1 MSFVDEIK
9 IHLSSGKG
17 GDGVVRWLHL
27 KGKEYS
33 GPAGGNGGKG
43 GDVYIR
49 AIRNSSILDKY
60 TQKVEMHAGNGE
72 DGGHRSRTG
81 ADGEDLIIDLSLG
94 SYVKNLETGIE
105 YELLEDG
112 QTIKILHGGN
122 GGLGN
127 EMFKGPINRA
137 PEQQTNGK
145 PGEEA
150 DFHIELRLIADYGL
164 IGLPNAGKST
174 LLNTLT
180 NSKSKV
186 GNYKF
191 TTLEPHLGDMYGVVI
206 ADIPG
211 LIEGAS
217 EGKGL
222 GHKFLRHITRT
233 KTLMHCISAESENIE
248 EDYETIRK
256 ELRAFSPDL
265 VHKEEIILITKM
277 DYLDDIA
284 KTPKD
289 VILAKARI
297 QELFSNKEVFF
308 VSILDDESIKT
319 LKKRLNE
326 NSSVDK

>member
-1 MSFVDEIK
+1 M
-9 IHLSSGKG
+9 
-17 GDGVVRWLHL
+17 

-43 GDVYIR
+43 GDVFIK
-49 AIRNSSILDKY
+49 AVRNSAILEKY
-60 TQKVEMHAGNGE
+60 VQKVEMHAGVGE
-72 DGGHRSRTG
+72 DGSARSRTG
-81 ADGEDLIIDLSLG
+81 ADGVDLVIELPLG
-94 SYVKNLETGIE
+94 SYIKNLETGID

-127 EMFKGPINRA
+127 EMFKGPVNRT
-137 PEQQTNGK
+137 PEQQTDGK

-150 DFHIELRLIADYGL
+150 DFYIELRLIADYGL

-191 TTLEPHLGDMYGVVI
+191 TTLEPHLGDMYGVVL

-233 KTLMHCISAESENIE
+233 KTLVHCTSVESEDILK
-248 EDYETIRK
+248 DYETIRN
-256 ELRAFSPDL
+256 ELHAFNPDL
-265 VHKEEIILITKM
+265 TQKEEIILITKI
-277 DYLDDIA
+277 DCLSDIA
-284 KTPKD
+284 SEKT
-289 VILAKARI
+289 RI
-297 QELFSNKEVFF
+297 QKLFPDKEILF
-308 VSILDDESIKT
+308 VSILDDESIAS
-319 LKKRLNE
+319 LKKRLL
-326 NSSVDK
+326 K

>member
-1 MSFVDEIK
+1 MSFVDELK
-9 IHLSSGKG
+9 IHLKAGDG
-17 GDGVVRWLHL
+17 GDGVVRWLHI

-33 GPAGGNGGKG
+33 GPAGGNGGRG
-43 GDVYIR
+43 GDVYVR
-49 AIRNSSILDKY
+49 AVRNSSILEKY

-72 DGGHRSRTG
+72 DGGNRGKTG
-81 ADGEDLIIDLSLG
+81 ADGEDITIDLPLG
-94 SYVKNLETGIE
+94 SYIKNLETGVE
-105 YELLEDG
+105 YELLEKD

-127 EMFKGPINRA
+127 EMFKGPVNRA

-150 DFHIELRLIADYGL
+150 DFYIELRLIADYGL

-186 GNYKF
+186 GNYNF
-191 TTLEPHLGDMYGVVI
+191 TTLEPHLGDMFGIMI

-233 KTLMHCISAESENIE
+233 GALLHCISAESSSIE
-248 EDYETIRK
+248 KDYETIRN
-256 ELRAFSPDL
+256 ELRVFNPDL
-265 VHKEEIILITKM
+265 IQKEEIILITKT
-277 DYLDDIA
+277 DC
-284 KTPKD
+284 
-289 VILAKARI
+289 I
-297 QELFSNKEVFF
+297 QDFEVFKKEISKIF
-308 VSILDDESIKT
+308 KDKELLFISILDDVSIES
-319 LKKRLNE
+319 LKKRL
-326 NSSVDK
+326 SK

>member
-9 IHLSSGKG
+9 INLKSGKG

-33 GPAGGNGGKG
+33 GPAGGNGGAG

-49 AIRNSSILDKY
+49 AVRDSAILEKY
-60 TQKVEMHAGNGE
+60 TQKVEMHAGKGE
-72 DGGHRSRTG
+72 DGGNRSRTG
-81 ADGEDLIIDLSLG
+81 ADGEDLIIDIPLG
-94 SYVKNLETGIE
+94 SYVKNLETGVE
-105 YELLEDG
+105 YELLEKD
-112 QTIKILHGGN
+112 QTIKILHGGR

-127 EMFKGPINRA
+127 EMFKGSTNQT
-137 PEQQTNGK
+137 PEKQTDGK

-150 DFHIELRLIADYGL
+150 DFYIELRLIADYGL

-186 GNYKF
+186 GNYNF
-191 TTLEPHLGDMYGVVI
+191 TTLEPHLGDMYGIVI

-233 KTLMHCISAESENIE
+233 KSLLHCISAESEDIAK
-248 EDYETIRK
+248 DYKTIRD
-256 ELRAFSPDL
+256 ELFAFNPDL
-265 VHKEEIILITKM
+265 TKKEEIILITKT
-277 DYLDDIA
+277 DCLSDFASA
-284 KTPKD
+284 K
-289 VILAKARI
+289 VRI
-297 QELFSNKEVFF
+297 QSLFPDKEIFF
-308 VSILDDESIKT
+308 VSILDDESISK
-319 LKKRLNE
+319 LKSKL
-326 NSSVDK
+326 STSVDK

>member
-9 IHLSSGKG
+9 IHLQSGKG

-43 GDVYIR
+43 GDVYVK
-49 AIRNSSILDKY
+49 AVRNSSILDKY

-72 DGGHRSRTG
+72 DGSARSRTG
-81 ADGEDLIIDLSLG
+81 ADGIDLILELPLG
-94 SYVKNLETGIE
+94 SYIKNLETGIE
-105 YELLEDG
+105 YELLEND
-112 QTIKILHGGN
+112 QTVKILHGGK

-127 EMFKGPINRA
+127 EMFKGPVNRT
-137 PEQQTNGK
+137 PEQQTDGR

-150 DFHIELRLIADYGL
+150 DFYIELRLIADYGL

-186 GNYKF
+186 GNYNF
-191 TTLEPHLGDMYGVVI
+191 TTLEPHLGDMYGIVL

-233 KTLMHCISAESENIE
+233 RALLHCISAESEDIVK
-248 EDYETIRK
+248 DYETIRK
-256 ELRAFSPDL
+256 ELHAFNPNLTQKD
-265 VHKEEIILITKM
+265 EIILITK
-277 DYLDDIA
+277 I
-284 KTPKD
+284 D
-289 VILAKARI
+289 V
-297 QELFSNKEVFF
+297 QEDPDFKKKITDMFKNKEILF
-308 VSILDDESIKT
+308 VSVLDDESVSTLVKT
-319 LKKRLNE
+319 LTSRG
-326 NSSVDK
+326 

>member
-1 MSFVDEIK
+1 MAFVDEIK
-9 IHLSSGKG
+9 IHLKSGKG

-43 GDVYIR
+43 GDVYIKAVR
-49 AIRNSSILDKY
+49 TSSILEKY
-60 TQKVEMHAGNGE
+60 VQKVEMHAHDGE
-72 DGGHRSRTG
+72 DGGNRSRTG
-81 ADGEDLIIDLSLG
+81 EGGLDLIMEIPLG
-94 SYVKNLETGIE
+94 SYVKNLETGVDH
-105 YELLEDG
+105 ELLEED
-112 QTIKILHGGN
+112 QMIKILHGGK

-127 EMFKGPINRA
+127 EMFKGPVNRT

-150 DFHIELRLIADYGL
+150 DFYIELRLIADYGL

-186 GNYKF
+186 GNYNF
-191 TTLEPHLGDMYGVVI
+191 TTLEPHLGDMYGIVI

-222 GHKFLRHITRT
+222 GHKFLRHIQRT
-233 KTLMHCISAESENIE
+233 KSLLHCISAESEDILK
-248 EDYETIRK
+248 DYQTIRG
-256 ELRAFSPDL
+256 ELQAFSPDL
-265 VHKEEIILITKM
+265 IHKKEIILITKT
-277 DYLDDIA
+277 DVASVPVDI
-284 KTPKD
+284 
-289 VILAKARI
+289 KALFPD
-297 QELFSNKEVFF
+297 QEVLS
-308 VSILDDESIKT
+308 VSILDDESIKA
-319 LKKRLNE
+319 LKKRLASIN
-326 NSSVDK
+326 

>member
-9 IHLSSGKG
+9 IHLKSGKG

-43 GDVYIR
+43 GDVLIK
-49 AIRNSSILDKY
+49 AVRNSAILEKY
-60 TQKVEMHAGNGE
+60 TQKVEMHAHKGE
-72 DGGHRSRTG
+72 DGGNRSRTG
-81 ADGEDLIIDLSLG
+81 ADGEDLVMELPLG
-94 SYVKNLETGIE
+94 SYIKNLETGID

-112 QTIKILHGGN
+112 QTIKILHGGK

-127 EMFKGPINRA
+127 EVFKGSVNRT
-137 PEQQTNGK
+137 PEQQTDGK

-150 DFHIELRLIADYGL
+150 DFYIELRLIADYGL

-186 GNYKF
+186 GNYNF
-191 TTLEPHLGDMYGVVI
+191 TTLEPHLGDMYGIVI

-211 LIEGAS
+211 VIEGAS

-233 KTLMHCISAESENIE
+233 GALLHCISVESDDIKK
-248 EDYETIRK
+248 DYETIRK
-256 ELRAFSPDL
+256 ELHAFNPNL
-265 VHKEEIILITKM
+265 TQKEEIILITKM
-277 DYLDDIA
+277 DCVS
-284 KTPKD
+284 D
-289 VILAKARI
+289 VISAKAGI
-297 QELFSNKEVFF
+297 QSLFPDKELFF
-308 VSILDDESIKT
+308 VSILDDDSIGE
-319 LKKRLNE
+319 LKKRLAR
-326 NSSVDK
+326 

>member
-9 IHLSSGKG
+9 IHLTAGKG

-43 GDVYIR
+43 GDVFIK
-49 AIRNSSILDKY
+49 AVRNSAILEKY
-60 TQKVEMHAGNGE
+60 VQKVEMHAGVGE
-72 DGGHRSRTG
+72 DGSARSRTG
-81 ADGEDLIIDLSLG
+81 ADGVDLVIELPLG
-94 SYVKNLETGIE
+94 SYIKNLETGID

-112 QTIKILHGGN
+112 QIIKILHGGN

-127 EMFKGPINRA
+127 EMFKGPVNRA
-137 PEQQTNGK
+137 PEQQTDGK

-150 DFHIELRLIADYGL
+150 DFYIELRLIADYGL

-191 TTLEPHLGDMYGVVI
+191 TTLEPHLGDMYGVVL

-233 KTLMHCISAESENIE
+233 KTLVHCISVESEDILK
-248 EDYETIRK
+248 DYETIRN
-256 ELRAFSPDL
+256 ELHAFNPNL
-265 VHKEEIILITKM
+265 TQKEEIILITKI
-277 DYLDDIA
+277 DCLSDIA
-284 KTPKD
+284 SEKT
-289 VILAKARI
+289 RI
-297 QELFSNKEVFF
+297 QKLFPDKEILFT
-308 VSILDDESIKT
+308 SILDDESIAS
-319 LKKRLNE
+319 LKKRLTR
-326 NSSVDK
+326 

>member
-1 MSFVDEIK
+1 MAFVDEIK
-9 IHLSSGKG
+9 IHLKAGKG

-43 GDVYIR
+43 GEVYIK
-49 AIRNSSILDKY
+49 AVRNSSILEKY
-60 TQKVEMHAGNGE
+60 IQKTEMHAGEGE
-72 DGGHRSRTG
+72 EGGKKSRTG
-81 ADGEDLIIDLSLG
+81 ADGVDLIIELPLG
-94 SYVKNLETGIE
+94 SYVRNLETDVD
-105 YELLEDG
+105 YELLEEG
-112 QTIKILHGGN
+112 QTIKILHGGK

-137 PEQQTNGK
+137 PEQQTDGK
-145 PGEEA
+145 PGEEG
-150 DFHIELRLIADYGL
+150 DFYIELRLIADYGL

-180 NSKSKV
+180 NSRSKV
-186 GNYKF
+186 GNYNF

-233 KTLMHCISAESENIE
+233 RTLLHCISSESEDILK
-248 EDYETIRK
+248 DYETIRT
-256 ELRAFSPDL
+256 ELKAFSPDL
-265 VHKEEIILITKM
+265 VHKEEIILITKTDM
-277 DYLDDIA
+277 STETVDA
-284 KTPKD
+284 QK
-289 VILAKARI
+289 
-297 QELFSNKEVFF
+297 LFPNKEVLF
-308 VSILDDESIKT
+308 VSVLDDEAVAR
-319 LKKRLNE
+319 LKKRL
-326 NSSVDK
+326 SV

>member
-1 MSFVDEIK
+1 MSFVDELK
-9 IHLSSGKG
+9 IHLKAGNG
-17 GDGVVRWLHL
+17 GDGVVRWLHI

-33 GPAGGNGGKG
+33 GPAGGNGGRG
-43 GDVYIR
+43 GDVYVH
-49 AIRNSSILDKY
+49 AVRNSSILEKY

-72 DGGHRSRTG
+72 DGGNRSKTG
-81 ADGEDLIIDLSLG
+81 ADGEDITIDLPLG
-94 SYVKNLETGIE
+94 SYIKNLETGVE
-105 YELLEDG
+105 YELLEDN

-137 PEQQTNGK
+137 PEQQTDGK

-150 DFHIELRLIADYGL
+150 DFYIELRLIADYGL

-186 GNYKF
+186 GNYNF
-191 TTLEPHLGDMYGVVI
+191 TTLEPHLGDMYGIMI

-233 KTLMHCISAESENIE
+233 GTLLHCISAESSTIKD
-248 EDYETIRK
+248 DYETIRA
-256 ELRAFSPDL
+256 ELKAFNPDL
-265 VHKEEIILITKM
+265 IKKEEIILITKV
-277 DYLDDIA
+277 DCIEDIDIFKKELLKYFEDKEILFVSVLDD
-284 KTPKD
+284 T
-289 VILAKARI
+289 
-297 QELFSNKEVFF
+297 
-308 VSILDDESIKT
+308 SIEA
-319 LKKRLNE
+319 LKKRLT
-326 NSSVDK
+326 K

>member
-9 IHLSSGKG
+9 IHLSAGKG

-43 GDVYIR
+43 GDVYVR
-49 AIRNSSILDKY
+49 AVRNSAILEKY
-60 TQKVEMHAGNGE
+60 TQKVEMHAGKGE
-72 DGGHRSRTG
+72 DGSHRSRTG
-81 ADGEDLIIDLSLG
+81 ADGVDLIIDLPLG
-94 SYVKNLETGIE
+94 AYIKNIETGIE

-127 EMFKGPINRA
+127 EMFKGPINRT
-137 PEQQTNGK
+137 PEQQTDGK

-150 DFHIELRLIADYGL
+150 DFYIELRLIADYGL

-217 EGKGL
+217 EGRGL

-233 KTLMHCISAESENIE
+233 KTLVHCISSESDDILG
-248 EDYETIRK
+248 DYNTIRG
-256 ELRAFSPDL
+256 ELKAFNPNL
-265 VHKEEIILITKM
+265 IQKEEIILITKV
-277 DYLDDIA
+277 DCLS
-284 KTPKD
+284 D
-289 VILAKARI
+289 VESSKREIEKI
-297 QELFSNKEVFF
+297 FENKEIIF
-308 VSILDDESIKT
+308 VSILDDESINK
-319 LKKRLNE
+319 LKGRLNATTPV
-326 NSSVDK
+326 NN

>member
-1 MSFVDEIK
+1 MAFTDELK
-9 IHLSSGKG
+9 IHLKAGKG

-33 GPAGGNGGKG
+33 GPCGGNGGKG
-43 GDVYIR
+43 GDVYIK
-49 AIRNSSILDKY
+49 AVRNSSILEKY
-60 TQKVEMHAGNGE
+60 AQRVEIAAGNGE
-72 DGGHRSRTG
+72 PGDDKSKTGHGGKD
-81 ADGEDLIIDLSLG
+81 AIIELPLG
-94 SYVKNLETGIE
+94 SYVKNLETGVE
-105 YELLEDG
+105 HELLEVD
-112 QTIKILHGGN
+112 QMIKILHGGK

-127 EMFKGPINRA
+127 EVFKGSINRS
-137 PEQQTNGK
+137 PTQQTDGK

-150 DFHIELRLIADYGL
+150 DFYIELRLIADYGL

-191 TTLEPHLGDMYGVVI
+191 TTLEPHLGDMYGIVI

-222 GHKFLRHITRT
+222 GHKFLRHIQRT
-233 KTLMHCISAESENIE
+233 GTLVHCISIESDDVKR
-248 EDYETIRK
+248 DYDTIRT

-265 VHKEEIILITKM
+265 IHKEEIILITKT
-277 DYLDDIA
+277 DCVDDVHSMKSEIQSLF
-284 KTPKD
+284 PN
-289 VILAKARI
+289 
-297 QELFSNKEVFF
+297 QELFF
-308 VSILDDESIKT
+308 VSALDDDSIET
-319 LKKRLNE
+319 LKKRLRTIQ
-326 NSSVDK
+326 K

>member
-9 IHLSSGKG
+9 IHLKSGKG

-43 GDVYIR
+43 GDVFIK
-49 AIRNSSILDKY
+49 AIRNSAILEKY
-60 TQKVEMHAGNGE
+60 IQKVEMHAHNGE
-72 DGGHRSRTG
+72 DGGNRSKTG
-81 ADGEDLIIDLSLG
+81 ADGEDLVIEIPLG
-94 SYVKNLETGIE
+94 SYVKNLETGID

-112 QTIKILHGGN
+112 QTIKILHGGK

-127 EMFKGPINRA
+127 EVFKGSVNRT
-137 PEQQTNGK
+137 PEQQTDGK

-150 DFHIELRLIADYGL
+150 DFYIELRLIADYGL

-186 GNYKF
+186 GNYNF
-191 TTLEPHLGDMYGVVI
+191 TTLEPHLGDMYGIVI

-211 LIEGAS
+211 VIEGAS

-233 KTLMHCISAESENIE
+233 GALLHCISVESDDIKR
-248 EDYETIRK
+248 DYETIRK
-256 ELRAFSPDL
+256 ELHAFNPNL
-265 VHKEEIILITKM
+265 TQKEEIILITKT
-277 DYLDDIA
+277 DIVA
-284 KTPKD
+284 DTSEIKK
-289 VILAKARI
+289 
-297 QELFSNKEVFF
+297 LFPDKEVLL
-308 VSILDDESIKT
+308 VSILDDDSIAQ
-319 LKKRLNE
+319 LKKRL
-326 NSSVDK
+326 SK

>member
-1 MSFVDEIK
+1 MAFTDELH
-9 IHLSSGKG
+9 IHLKAGKG
-17 GDGVVRWLHL
+17 GDGVVRWLHI

-49 AIRNSSILDKY
+49 AIRNSSILEKY
-60 TQKVEMHAGNGE
+60 AHNTELHAGNGE
-72 DGGHRSRTG
+72 DGSQRSRTG
-81 ADGEDLIIDLSLG
+81 ADGEDITIDLPLG
-94 SYVKNLETGIE
+94 SYIKNLETGIE

-127 EMFKGPINRA
+127 EMFKGPVNRA
-137 PEQQTNGK
+137 PEQQTDGK

-150 DFHIELRLIADYGL
+150 DFYIELRLIADYGL

-186 GNYKF
+186 GNYRF

-217 EGKGL
+217 EGRGL

-233 KTLMHCISAESENIE
+233 GVLLHCISAESDDILR
-248 EDYETIRK
+248 DYETIRN

-265 VHKEEIILITKM
+265 IKKEEIILITKM
-277 DYLDDIA
+277 DCVD
-284 KTPKD
+284 D
-289 VILAKARI
+289 VIPAKAKI
-297 QELFSNKEVFF
+297 QSLFPDQEVIF
-308 VSILDDESIKT
+308 VSILDDESIAT
-319 LKKRLNE
+319 LKKRL
-326 NSSVDK
+326 SK

>member
-9 IHLSSGKG
+9 IHLKAGKG
-17 GDGVVRWLHL
+17 GNGVVRWLHL

-43 GDVYIR
+43 GEVFIK
-49 AIRNSSILDKY
+49 ASRNSAILEKY

-72 DGGHRSRTG
+72 DGSARSRTG
-81 ADGEDLIIDLSLG
+81 SDGEDLIIELPLG
-94 SYVKNLETGIE
+94 SYVKNLETDVE
-105 YELLEDG
+105 YELLEED
-112 QTIKILHGGN
+112 QIIKILHGGR

-127 EMFKGPINRA
+127 EMFKGPVNRT
-137 PEQQTNGK
+137 PEQQTDGK

-150 DFHIELRLIADYGL
+150 DFYIELRLIADYGL

-186 GNYKF
+186 GNYNF
-191 TTLEPHLGDMYGVVI
+191 TTLEPHLGDLYGIVI

-233 KTLMHCISAESENIE
+233 RSLLHCISAESENIL

-265 VHKEEIILITKM
+265 IHKDEIILITKS
-277 DYLDDIA
+277 DTIIDEEKRKI
-284 KTPKD
+284 
-289 VILAKARI
+289 I
-297 QELFSNKEVFF
+297 QEMFKDKEIIFT
-308 VSILDDESIKT
+308 SILDDESINS
-319 LKKRLNE
+319 LKKRL
-326 NSSVDK
+326 SK

>member
-9 IHLSSGKG
+9 IHLKSGKG
-17 GDGVVRWLHL
+17 GDGVVRWLHM

-43 GDVYIR
+43 GDVYVK
-49 AIRNSSILDKY
+49 AVKNSSILEKY

-72 DGGHRSRTG
+72 DAGNRSRTG
-81 ADGEDLIIDLSLG
+81 PDGEDLVIELPLG
-94 SYVKNLETGIE
+94 SYIKNLETGVD
-105 YELLEDG
+105 YELLEDN
-112 QTIKILHGGN
+112 QTIKILHGGK

-127 EMFKGPINRA
+127 EMFKGSVNRT
-137 PEQQTNGK
+137 PEQQTDGK

-150 DFHIELRLIADYGL
+150 DFYIELRLIADYGL

-180 NSKSKV
+180 NSRSKV

-191 TTLEPHLGDMYGVVI
+191 TTLEPHLGDMYGIVI

-217 EGKGL
+217 EGRGL

-233 KTLMHCISAESENIE
+233 GALLHCISTESDDIKR
-248 EDYETIRK
+248 DYETIRN
-256 ELRAFSPDL
+256 ELKAFNPDL
-265 VHKEEIILITKM
+265 IQKEEIILITKM
-277 DYLDDIA
+277 DCLTDISLL
-284 KTPKD
+284 K
-289 VILAKARI
+289 VNI
-297 QELFSNKEVFF
+297 QEYFPDKEILFI
-308 VSILDDESIKT
+308 SILDDESISN
-319 LKKRLNE
+319 LKKRLT
-326 NSSVDK
+326 K

>member
-9 IHLSSGKG
+9 IHLTAGKG

-43 GDVYIR
+43 GDVYIK
-49 AIRNSSILDKY
+49 AVRNSAILEKY
-60 TQKVEMHAGNGE
+60 VQKVEMHAGVGE
-72 DGGHRSRTG
+72 DGSARSRTG
-81 ADGEDLIIDLSLG
+81 ADGVDLVIELPLG
-94 SYVKNLETGIE
+94 SYIKNLETGID

-112 QTIKILHGGN
+112 QIIKILHGGN

-127 EMFKGPINRA
+127 EMFKGPVNRA
-137 PEQQTNGK
+137 PEQQTDGK

-150 DFHIELRLIADYGL
+150 DFYIELRLIADYGL

-191 TTLEPHLGDMYGVVI
+191 TTLEPHLGDMYGVVL

-233 KTLMHCISAESENIE
+233 KTLVHCISVESEDILK
-248 EDYETIRK
+248 DYETIRN
-256 ELRAFSPDL
+256 ELHAFNPNL
-265 VHKEEIILITKM
+265 TQKEEIILITKI
-277 DYLDDIA
+277 DCLSDIA
-284 KTPKD
+284 SEKT
-289 VILAKARI
+289 RI
-297 QELFSNKEVFF
+297 QKLFPDKEILFT
-308 VSILDDESIKT
+308 SILDDESIAS
-319 LKKRLNE
+319 LKKRLTR
-326 NSSVDK
+326 

>member
-9 IHLSSGKG
+9 INLKSGKG

-33 GPAGGNGGKG
+33 GPAGGNGGRG
-43 GDVYIR
+43 GDVYIKSV
-49 AIRNSSILDKY
+49 RNSAILEKY
-60 TQKVEMHAGNGE
+60 VQKVEMHAGNGE
-72 DGGHRSRTG
+72 DGGNRSRTG
-81 ADGEDLIIDLSLG
+81 ADGVDLIMEIPLG

-105 YELLEDG
+105 YELLEEG
-112 QTIKILHGGN
+112 ETIKILHGGN

-127 EMFKGPINRA
+127 EMFKGPVNRT

-150 DFHIELRLIADYGL
+150 DFYIELRLIADYGL

-186 GNYKF
+186 GNYNF
-191 TTLEPHLGDMYGVVI
+191 TTLEPHLGDMYGIVI

-211 LIEGAS
+211 VIEGAS
-217 EGKGL
+217 EGRGL

-233 KTLMHCISAESENIE
+233 GALLHCISSESDDILR
-248 EDYETIRK
+248 DYTTIRT
-256 ELRAFSPDL
+256 ELKAFNPDL
-265 VHKEEIILITKM
+265 IKKEEIILITKVDM
-277 DYLDDIA
+277 QEDPTFTDKIKKLF
-284 KTPKD
+284 PEQE
-289 VILAKARI
+289 ILFI
-297 QELFSNKEVFF
+297 SV
-308 VSILDDESIKT
+308 LDDEAIAQ
-319 LKKRLNE
+319 LKKRLARG
-326 NSSVDK
+326 